1 MQQNMDAAEDAA
13 ELKQVEEMDAV
24 NEESKANL
32 ANALAGK
39 MAAQKQANMDAAE
52 DAAELK
58 KVEEMDAVNEKSKAA
73 LAEGLAGKIAKEK
86 AKEAAFQEQ
95 AEEEIQAAIDKDN
108 AEEAEELK
116 QIEKADPVNEE
127 SKAALADALAEKMAV
142 QKQVNMDAAEEAEEL
157 KKVKEMDSVNE
168 ESKAALADALAGKM
182 AAQKQA
188 DAEGDILDEFD
199 EPAKAAADSADAL
212 ASQMEENMDDT
223 YVVYYWSA
231 CQQFWGRAIG
241 IILTLDA
248 AGVKY
253 VIKDKEKADFSK
265 GLAVPMITLTT
276 GQTLSQTPAILDILG
291 ERLNLMGETEDEILL
306 CKQSIYDMDDIFGES
321 KNFKEKP
328 DRAKRWFSLLETR
341 LAKHQFL
348 VCDSPTVADFHGV
361 FAFEWVHARFGESY
375 GEEFPNLARWWKDVC
390 EVPVVKKMKTSG
402 IVMIPT

>member
-1 MQQNMDAAEDAA
+1 M
-13 ELKQVEEMDAV
+13 
-24 NEESKANL
+24 
-32 ANALAGK
+32 
-39 MAAQKQANMDAAE
+39 
-52 DAAELK
+52 
-58 KVEEMDAVNEKSKAA
+58 
-73 LAEGLAGKIAKEK
+73 
-86 AKEAAFQEQ
+86 
-95 AEEEIQAAIDKDN
+95 DN

-127 SKAALADALAEKMAV
+127 SKAALADALADKMAV

-168 ESKAALADALAGKM
+168 ESKATLADALAGKM
-182 AAQKQA
+182 APQKEA
-188 DAEGDILDEFD
+188 DAEGDMLDEFD
-199 EPAKAAADSADAL
+199 EPAKVGADSADAL
-212 ASQMEENMDDT
+212 ANKMEENMDDT

-253 VIKDKEKADFSK
+253 FIKDKEEADFSK

-306 CKQSIYDMDDIFGES
+306 CKQSIYDMNDIFGES

-328 DRAKRWFSLLETR
+328 DR
-341 LAKHQFL
+341 AKHQFL